1 MQTCEHELLN
11 AYLDDELDPFTR
23 ERVAEHLRACAAC
36 ARELQAIEQTHAAA
50 EEWQP
55 NDLTALELAR
65 LHSKIDAAASSRAGR
80 GMGGGLAMIGLIAAS
95 ILVICGTWLAAL
107 PARPNTFSQS
117 PPAPQPWEEV
127 ATRLQVPSPNMGI
140 DDGLDDTRLADNG
153 FTGWMIDSLQRLP
166 R

>member
-1 MQTCEHELLN
+1 MQTCERELLN

-23 ERVAEHLRACAAC
+23 ERVAEHLRACADC
-36 ARELQAIEQTHAAA
+36 AWELHAIEQAHAAA

-65 LHSKIDAAASSRAGR
+65 LHSKIKKIARCESRSGL
-80 GMGGGLAMIGLIAAS
+80 GGGLAMIGLIAAS
-95 ILVICGTWLAAL
+95 ILVISGTWLVAL
-107 PARPNTFSQS
+107 PPGPSSLPRSS
-117 PPAPQPWEEV
+117 VPQPWEEV
-127 ATRLQVPSPNMGI
+127 ATRLQVPSPYMDI
-140 DDGLDDTRLADNG
+140 DDGLDDTRIADNG